1 MSDTKERL
9 VELIKQAAAESGCS
23 GSQLEQILALVKT
36 TFEEGVPDVDDLRRR
51 LLTLGGTQ

>member
-9 VELIKQAAAESGCS
+9 VELIKQAAAENGCS
-23 GSQLEQILALVKT
+23 ESQLEQILALVKT
-36 TFEEGVPDVDDLRRR
+36 TFEEGVSDVDDLRRR